1 MPTESP
7 APPQAMMGLLNYI
20 TSTSLDEDYAHVSQ
34 RRGHQE
40 AGGTAERDA
49 PRRRAGTLLALA
61 LFGVLVAT
69 AFVQTARTADD
80 AAQRRDEL
88 VKQVLARQD
97 ELRRQR
103 DRALEL
109 RAETVS
115 LQEVYLRAAAE
126 GSTMQARL
134 ERLGL
139 VVGAVPARGPGVTVL
154 ADDGPASAGADAEI
168 LDVDLQKLVNGLWLS
183 GAEAIAVNGQR
194 LTALSAIRLAGPVI
208 TVNYERI
215 SAPYTVTAIG
225 DPDTLGVRFLDTP
238 GGQWW
243 LDLQALYGV
252 QFRIDR
258 AESLT
263 VPASRRLDLRHAR
276 TTEVLQ

>member
-1 MPTESP
+1 
-7 APPQAMMGLLNYI
+7 MGLLNYI
-20 TSTSLDEDYAHVSQ
+20 TATSLDEDYAHASARRARQ
-34 RRGHQE
+34 QAENADPGRSRERRRRGH
-40 AGGTAERDA
+40 GTA
-49 PRRRAGTLLALA
+49 LLVLA

-80 AAQRRDEL
+80 AAGRHGEL
-88 VKQVLARQD
+88 VEQVLARRDQLQQQRVRAQG
-97 ELRRQR
+97 LR
-103 DRALEL
+103 E
-109 RAETVS
+109 ETAS
-115 LQEVYLRAAAE
+115 LQAAYLRATAE
-126 GSTMQARL
+126 GRALQDQL
-134 ERLGL
+134 DRLGL
-139 VVGAVPARGPGVTVL
+139 ATGADPAQGPGVRVV
-154 ADDGPASAGADAEI
+154 ADDGPSSAGEDAEV

-183 GAEAIAVNGQR
+183 GAEAVAVNGQR

-225 DPDTLGVRFLDTP
+225 DPDTLAARFVDTP

-263 VPASRRLDLRHAR
+263 VPASRRTTLRHAR
-276 TTEVLQ
+276 TWEVLQ